1 MLENERL
8 EAAPTML
15 VGIGASGRRLSKYLG
30 ERLSNSILRRT
41 GMLEVLSGDSD
52 QEILDALERLT
63 RQQTVLPAE
72 LGLSMRDPNGRY
84 LRLQLVLFASVS
96 ELNQTQ
102 LDRLYATASTF
113 CDYPHPPESLRLAF
127 VLDASVA
134 KSVKGVASNLDSVLQ
149 NLDATIDGVHE
160 KSGARSAKII
170 LAHRS
175 LMDGTHLLHDNL
187 GNADAINPDEFE
199 GVLARLVEALLLP
212 SKDGGWKK
220 LTADKRRHVF
230 VGGGSAIFPRN
241 LLLKT
246 VTGLLT
252 ADHLEAVLK
261 PREAY
266 PESTATRFV
275 ESRSKL
281 FLRLSDALREIGIE
295 FREVNKVSRPPSLFE
310 KYILGKTMITRQEGV
325 WFDLSSRM
333 HPIAAVALS
342 EFPAV
347 FIDKQKDIVKSLEED
362 AKAYVGS
369 MRQAFLEREC
379 EKLREQVDAKVA
391 STIGAVECVT
401 TDLDVTL
408 QSLNGDVTAAEADA
422 LISLEDPGWHQ
433 SFAFRTTAAAAPPFV
448 PQVDSREREPVG
460 ELLKRLTK
468 TVKWLPQIPAVVARG
483 LMLGALIMPI
493 AAHLSWRI
501 AGWLTALG
509 TVLLFLLVYYFQRL
523 RAERLRDLVIDS
535 FEDSLAKKVYDIVQF
550 ALGST
555 CPLKDSNELPVA
567 GIVPVLYKYVALCER
582 PLVSGFAQMLQTSV
596 DTMRQTD
603 GWYNGFQP
611 GVDWIN
617 DDDPKSLYAEITA
630 KPTYHVPTSVQQLLV
645 GRSDGDVTTRL
656 LSSWRSPSLARME
669 IVTGQHVVRYVE
681 PYVSSNIGDLVRLV
695 STADPNE
702 VVLKRLDLLA
712 YRCVPLAPFG
722 QEPSLGQGITDA
734 PAVET
739 HPDTPQE
746 SLDGSNATE
755 DGIENTVSS
764 SNSSE
769 ILASG
774 TDNYREPIKRGL
786 WVNVPESLNWSDAAV
801 KLRNSSPTTGFP
813 EQTGFRE
820 LEEWLITGNNSIVG
834 HEELDFTSA
843 LAIFPVADAATAVR
857 WLRGNQ
863 TVQEPDVV
871 SREPRIAFIVG
882 MGDYNSSPL
891 PEVARDMELM
901 ESSLSK
907 LGFEVIRVLN
917 EGASQTQSKLKSFG
931 EKIMAVSSEKV
942 LTFFYFSGHGCEVN
956 GSNVLQLVDDS
967 NLPITDVYSVLAQT
981 KSTNIVVI
989 DACRSPI
996 KQHVESGQAPPADTI
1011 IVYSTTEAQTAGDG
1025 YYSPELAKFLLEP
1038 NEDFAGVLRKTREA
1052 VIRKS
1057 GGQQVPWE
1065 ESSLVS
1071 EIILRPL

>member
-134 KSVKGVASNLDSVLQ
+134 KSVKGVASNLESVLQ

-241 LLLKT
+241 LLFKT

-252 ADHLEAVLK
+252 ADHLEAILK

-275 ESRSKL
+275 ESRSQL
-281 FLRLSDALREIGIE
+281 FRQLSADLKEIGIE
-295 FREVNKVSRPPSLFE
+295 FRAVKKVSRRPSLFE
-310 KYILGKTMITRQEGV
+310 KYILGRTMITRQEGV

-333 HPIAAVALS
+333 LPITAVALA
-342 EFPAV
+342 EFPADFV
-347 FIDKQKDIVKSLEED
+347 DKQKDIVKSLKED

-391 STIGAVECVT
+391 STIGGVECVT

-408 QSLNGDVTAAEADA
+408 RSLNGDVTAPEAEA
-422 LISLEDPGWHQ
+422 LIRLDDPGWHQ
-433 SFAFRTTAAAAPPFV
+433 SFAFRTAVATEPPFV
-448 PQVDSREREPVG
+448 PQVDSRERESEGV
-460 ELLKRLTK
+460 LLTRLTK
-468 TVKWLPQIPAVVARG
+468 TIKWLPHIPAVVARG

-493 AAHLSWRI
+493 ASHLSWRF
-501 AGWLTALG
+501 AGWFTALG
-509 TVLLFLLVYYFQRL
+509 TVLLFLFVYYIQRL

-535 FEDSLAKKVYDIVQF
+535 FEDSLAKQVYDIVQF

-617 DDDPKSLYAEITA
+617 DDDPKSLYAEI
-630 KPTYHVPTSVQQLLV
+630 KPKCDVPTSVQQLLV
-645 GRSDGDVTTRL
+645 GRSDGDETTRL
-656 LSSWRSPSLARME
+656 MSSWRSPSLARME
-669 IVTGQHVVRYVE
+669 NITGQHVVRYVE
-681 PYVSSNIGDLVRLV
+681 PYVSSNIGELVRLV
-695 STADPNE
+695 STDDPNE

-722 QEPSLGQGITDA
+722 QEQGITEA
-734 PAVET
+734 PAGET
-739 HPDTPQE
+739 HSDIPQE
-746 SLDGSNATE
+746 SLDASDATE

-769 ILASG
+769 LLASG
-774 TDNYREPIKRGL
+774 NDNYREPIKRGL

-813 EQTGFRE
+813 EKTGFRE
-820 LEEWLITGNNSIVG
+820 LEKWLITGNNTIVG
-834 HEELDFTSA
+834 NEELDFTSA

-863 TVQEPDVV
+863 TVQEPDLV
-871 SREPRIAFIVG
+871 SSEPRIAFIVG

-907 LGFEVIRVLN
+907 LGFDVIRVLN

-931 EKIMAVSSEKV
+931 EKILAVSSEKV